1 MYRYLLIESRD
12 KIESHKSLLLEVLQ
26 DVMAIKDIE
35 IMDHVLLMIYE
46 DDHLESYKEILMNLS
61 AEAFIDF
68 KVYESYKFKDI
79 ETLKKHSVYISS
91 LLKEI
96 LFNESRYLHDV
107 DVVKTLLTKIN
118 PDDYHY
124 FLKSYITQEDMK
136 LTLKEYLESNQNMSE
151 AAKNLFIHRN
161 TLIQRIDK
169 FISTTGFD
177 IKKFVDG
184 YVIYYM
190 LTH

>member
-26 DVMAIKDIE
+26 DVMTIKDIE
-35 IMDHVLLMIYE
+35 IIDNVLLMIYE
-46 DDHLESYKEILMNLS
+46 DDQLESYKEILMNLS
-61 AEAFIDF
+61 VEAFIDF
-68 KVYESYKFKDI
+68 KVYESYKFIDI
-79 ETLKKHSVYISS
+79 ETVKKHSAYISS
-91 LLKEI
+91 LLKDI
-96 LFNESRYLHDV
+96 LFNESRYFYDV
-107 DVVKTLLTKIN
+107 DVVTTLLTKIK
-118 PDDYHY
+118 PEDYHY

-136 LTLKEYLESNQNMSE
+136 NTLKVYLESNQNMSE
-151 AAKNLFIHRN
+151 ASKKLFIHRN